1 MEPPIESDEFEFPTE
16 TRRGQAARVNEGG
29 PTTAARWSIPL
40 FVPDVCSCSTSQAD
54 ILRSPSEFEADISI
68 CVGTDRTRVLE
79 EGEGGMHTELSIL
92 SAFVGFGFG
101 AGIVRMMY
109 RTVLTTLL

>member
-40 FVPDVCSCSTSQAD
+40 FVPDVCSCSTSRAD

-68 CVGTDRTRVLE
+68 CVGTDRTCVLE

-101 AGIVRMMY
+101 AGIVRMIY
-109 RTVLTTLL
+109 TTVLTTVL